1 MKIALLGLFTAAVA
15 SLASAETVP
24 ARRVVLVVF
33 DGMRPDYVTAENSPN
48 LWRLAQ
54 EGVFFNN
61 HHPVYLSSTDVNG
74 VALATGAYPGHS
86 TVISNAEFRPA
97 IDPQKSFSVSLL
109 S

>member
-1 MKIALLGLFTAAVA
+1 MSFREQTIILLYQANSKPIIFMKIRLLGLFTAAVV
-15 SLASAETVP
+15 SLSSAEGLP

-33 DGMRPDYVTAENSPN
+33 DGMRPDYVTAESSPN

-74 VALATGAYPGHS
+74 VALA
-86 TVISNAEFRPA
+86 
-97 IDPQKSFSVSLL
+97 
-109 S
+109 